1 MRLHYIV
8 FLLVVLLTSTIVR
21 NEALSGQ
28 WNPIK
33 DINDPHVID
42 LANYAVA
49 EIDVPSHDD
58 FKLKYIS

>member
-1 MRLHYIV
+1 
-8 FLLVVLLTSTIVR
+8 LTSTIVR